1 MQASSPP
8 PRPSTRRSTVRQAC
22 LIGLGLVI
30 GVLVVMQLSALAQ
43 KSVEPTM
50 PIDEL
55 RQLAEVYGVIKRDYV
70 EPVDDKKL
78 LTDAITGM
86 VGSLDPHS
94 AYLDK
99 AAFRELREGTEGRFV
114 GLGVEISPSDD
125 GNLRIVTP
133 LEDAPA
139 WRAGIKPGDVITRID
154 GVAVATLGMDEAINR
169 MHGEPGSKVVLTIV
183 REHLLTPLAITVT
196 RAEIV
201 QHSVKARLIE
211 PGYGYVRVAQF
222 QEPTVDDLVERLR
235 ALYRQSPA
243 MKGLV
248 LDLRNDPGGVLQ
260 SAVGVAAAFLP
271 RDALVVSTSGQLPE
285 SHQSLRGRPDH
296 YMLRA
301 DGDSLLGLPAGIK
314 QVPLVVL
321 VNIGS
326 ASASEIVAG
335 ALQDHKRGIIMGSQ
349 TFGKGSVQTIR
360 TLPGDTAVKLTTAR
374 YYTPSGRSIQAR
386 GIVPDLAVDETAQG
400 NGINDLRTREA
411 DLLKHLSNTT
421 AEGPSASSTVNAA
434 VRDEIEEELAIN
446 AGAAGAKPLD
456 YGGADDFQLR
466 QAINYLKRLPV
477 QLAGHPVPTH

>member
-1 MQASSPP
+1 MRFSIKQAS
-8 PRPSTRRSTVRQAC
+8 
-22 LIGLGLVI
+22 LIALGVI
-30 GVLVVMQLSALAQ
+30 VGVLVMMQLSALAQ
-43 KSVEPTM
+43 KSVEPAM

-55 RQLAEVYGVIKRDYV
+55 RQLADVFGVIKRDYV

-78 LTDAITGM
+78 ITNAINGM

-94 AYLDK
+94 AFLDR
-99 AAFRELREGTEGRFV
+99 AALRDLREGTEGKFV

-139 WRAGIKPGDVITRID
+139 WRAGIKPGDLITRID
-154 GVAVATLGMDEAINR
+154 GVAVASIGTDEAINR
-169 MHGEPGSKVVLTIV
+169 MHGEPGTTVVLTIV
-183 REHLLTPLAITVT
+183 REHILTPLAIKVT
-196 RAEIV
+196 RAEII
-201 QHSVKARLIE
+201 QHSVKASMVE

-222 QEPTVDDLVERLR
+222 QEPTVDDLVTRIR

-271 RDALVVSTSGQLPE
+271 RDVLVVSTKGQLPE
-285 SHQSLRGRPDH
+285 SHQSLRGRADH
-296 YMLRA
+296 YMLRP
-301 DGDSLLGLPAGIK
+301 DGDSLLTLPAGIK
-314 QVPLVVL
+314 EVPLVVL

-335 ALQDHKRGIIMGSQ
+335 ALQDHKRAIIMGSQ

-360 TLPGDTAVKLTTAR
+360 TLPGDAAVKLTTAR
-374 YYTPSGRSIQAR
+374 YFTPSGRSIQAR
-386 GIVPDLAVDETAQG
+386 GIVPDLLVDETAQG
-400 NGINDLRTREA
+400 DGINALRTREA

-421 AEGPSASSTVNAA
+421 GDDSKAGGAPAA

-446 AGAAGAKPLD
+446 ASAAGNKPLN

-466 QAINYLKRLPV
+466 QAINYLKHLPV
-477 QLAGHPVPTH
+477 HLAGRPNPPAQASVAPRRH

>member
-1 MQASSPP
+1 MRLPLKQ
-8 PRPSTRRSTVRQAC
+8 VC

-55 RQLAEVYGVIKRDYV
+55 RQLADVYGVIKREYV
-70 EPVDDKKL
+70 EPVDDRKL
-78 LTDAITGM
+78 LTDAINGM

-114 GLGVEISPSDD
+114 GLGVEISPSED

-139 WRAGIKPGDVITRID
+139 WRAGIKPGDLITRID
-154 GVAVATLGMDEAINR
+154 GVAVSTLGMEEAINR
-169 MHGEPGSKVVLTIV
+169 MHGEPGSLVVLTIV

-222 QEPTVDDLVERLR
+222 QEPTVDDLVERIR

-360 TLPGDTAVKLTTAR
+360 ALPGDTAVKLTTAR

-421 AEGPSASSTVNAA
+421 TEGQGPSSTVNAA

-446 AGAAGAKPLD
+446 ASAAGAKPLD

>member
-1 MQASSPP
+1 MRLSFKQAS
-8 PRPSTRRSTVRQAC
+8 
-22 LIGLGLVI
+22 LIALGVI
-30 GVLVVMQLSALAQ
+30 VGVFVMMQLSALAQ
-43 KSVEPTM
+43 KSVEPAM

-55 RQLAEVYGVIKRDYV
+55 RQLADVFGVIKRDYV

-78 LTDAITGM
+78 LTDAINGM

-99 AAFRELREGTEGRFV
+99 AALRELREGTEGKFV
-114 GLGVEISPSDD
+114 GLGVEITASDD

-139 WRAGIKPGDVITRID
+139 WRAGIKPGDIITRID
-154 GVAVATLGMDEAINR
+154 GVSVASIGLDEAVNR
-169 MHGEPGSKVVLTIV
+169 MHGEPGTTVVLTVV
-183 REHLLTPLAITVT
+183 REHLLTPLAIKVT

-201 QHSVKARLIE
+201 QHSVKGSMVE
-211 PGYGYVRVAQF
+211 PGYGYIRVAQF
-222 QEPTVDDLVERLR
+222 QEPTVDDLVARIQ

-296 YMLRA
+296 YMLRSE
-301 DGDSLLGLPAGIK
+301 GDSLLGLPAGIK
-314 QVPLVVL
+314 EVPLVVL

-335 ALQDHKRGIIMGSQ
+335 ALQDHKRGMIMGSQ

-360 TLPGDTAVKLTTAR
+360 
-374 YYTPSGRSIQAR
+374 
-386 GIVPDLAVDETAQG
+386 
-400 NGINDLRTREA
+400 
-411 DLLKHLSNTT
+411 
-421 AEGPSASSTVNAA
+421 
-434 VRDEIEEELAIN
+434 
-446 AGAAGAKPLD
+446 
-456 YGGADDFQLR
+456 
-466 QAINYLKRLPV
+466 
-477 QLAGHPVPTH
+477 